1 MAASMDDMKKLMK
14 KRDEIESEIRAL
26 HEVLDSQKGI
36 GMNEPLVDL
45 EGYPRADIDVYTVR
59 HARHTLICLQND
71 HKALMKE
78 IEEELYK
85 IHAEAR
91 QKKGAGSSEETTT
104 PEEETRARLSPFLIL
119 DKVDEDSPAHTCGV
133 CVNDK
138 VLKFGSV
145 SSHNFQNLQNIATVV
160 QHSKDKPLSLRI
172 LRGDKEFNLSLTPRT
187 WSGRG
192 LLGCS
197 LLPIK
202 KT

>member
-1 MAASMDDMKKLMK
+1 MAASDDMKKLMK
-14 KRDEIESEIRAL
+14 KRDEIESEIKAL

-36 GMNEPLVDL
+36 GMNEPVIDS

-59 HARHTLICLQND
+59 HARHKVICLQND
-71 HKALMKE
+71 YKDIMKE
-78 IEEELYK
+78 IEEGLYQ

-91 QKKGAGSSEETTT
+91 QKKEETAMEEAT
-104 PEEETRARLSPFLIL
+104 PPTDDQQSRLSPFLVIE
-119 DKVDEDSPAHTCGV
+119 KVDEGSPAHTCGI
-133 CVNDK
+133 CMNDK
-138 VLKFGSV
+138 ILKFGSV
-145 SSHNFQNLQNIATVV
+145 TSHNFHNLQNIAAVV

-172 LRGDKEFNLSLTPRT
+172 LRNDKEFNVSLTPKS

-197 LLPIK
+197 FLPLK